1 MPAGGGAAFPS
12 AASARLRALVGPS
25 HPEAQSLRGE
35 PAGADSFEALA
46 FKARRAPHTRPV
58 PGPAVKAH
66 ALLARLTADDR
77 TGLRCVTRVLDPN
90 CDSASRA
97 PQVQALGSAT
107 STDASPFAQRLAGS
121 SSTQRPSIELT
132 NSGGPDSSAS
142 PAGSAA
148 GGGAGAGGSSSG
160 YPPAPPSAS
169 PFTKGPEGGAGGAG
183 GERHAGGAG
192 RGAAPGGVSPDVMR
206 ALGFKG
212 SSAH

>member
-1 MPAGGGAAFPS
+1 M
-12 AASARLRALVGPS
+12 
-25 HPEAQSLRGE
+25 
-35 PAGADSFEALA
+35 
-46 FKARRAPHTRPV
+46 
-58 PGPAVKAH
+58 
-66 ALLARLTADDR
+66 
-77 TGLRCVTRVLDPN
+77 
-90 CDSASRA
+90 
-97 PQVQALGSAT
+97 QALGSAT
-107 STDASPFAQRLAGS
+107 STDTSPFAQRLAGS

-132 NSGGPDSSAS
+132 NSGGPDSAAS

-169 PFTKGPEGGAGGAG
+169 PFTKGPEGSAGGG
-183 GERHAGGAG
+183 GGGGGGAG